1 MRPVLVVLLGT
12 SLVACSGD
20 VYVRDGVTDGDTF
33 YLAPRAFYDTDP
45 ALQSWVRYSLMKTTC
60 QLTLEAKIPSRASSY
75 DCELSARR
83 ALVEAWGERT
93 PAAAADPYLDML
105 ALVHDAG
112 YLDEYTAHYF
122 GRRQWVLPPDLKTRA
137 FAAWRKRHLRGH
149 QPQTLLVGSWNYGRR
164 QAAGPLEPIS

>member
-1 MRPVLVVLLGT
+1 MRPVLLVLLGL
-12 SLVACSGD
+12 SLVACNGD

-93 PAAAADPYLDML
+93 PAAAADPYLDILM
-105 ALVHDAG
+105 LVHDAG
-112 YLDEYTAHYF
+112 YLAEYTAHYF
-122 GRRQWVLPPDLKTRA
+122 GRRQWVLPPDLNTRA
-137 FAAWRKRHLRGH
+137 FSAWRKRHLRGH
-149 QPQTLLVGSWNYGRR
+149 RPQTLLVGSWNYGRLP
-164 QAAGPLEPIS
+164 AAGPLEPIG